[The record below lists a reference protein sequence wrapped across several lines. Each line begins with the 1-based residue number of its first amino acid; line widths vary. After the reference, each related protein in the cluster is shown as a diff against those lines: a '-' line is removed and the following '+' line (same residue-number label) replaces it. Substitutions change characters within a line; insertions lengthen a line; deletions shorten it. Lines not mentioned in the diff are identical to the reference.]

1 MGRDYDS
8 NRGHSLDIKNKLIIE
23 KIKINKLKELWV
35 SKNSIE
41 GKIVIQLRVC
51 EKRNGILKPTRQ
63 CVLLNINSISKV
75 IKSLEIICL
84 LESDIW
90 GNT

>member
-1 MGRDYDS
+1 M
-8 NRGHSLDIKNKLIIE
+8 IIE
-23 KIKINKLKELWV
+23 KIKINNSKELWV
-35 SKNSIE
+35 TKNPIK

-63 CVLLNINSISKV
+63 CVLLNIYSISKV
-75 IKSLEIICL
+75 IKLLEIICL
-84 LESDIW
+84 LESDIC